1 MRNYLDLLE
10 RVVISGDCRMDR
22 TGTGTIAV
30 FGESLSFNLQ
40 NGFPLVTTK
49 KVHIKSIFHELLWM
63 ISGSSNIGY
72 LQNNGVTI
80 WNEWADENG
89 DLGPV
94 YGVQWRNTTQ
104 YEWNGAE
111 TVVDRDEPFVD
122 QLQEVITSIKKNPYS
137 RRHMVNAWNV
147 SELREMKLP
156 PCHFNFQFFVST
168 AGYLDC
174 LVSMRSVDCFLGMPF
189 DIALY
194 ATLTHMIAHLTGL
207 KPGHLK
213 FSFGDTHIY
222 LNHIQQVKEQLSRP
236 CLWLSKLVV
245 NANNREIKSIDDF
258 VFSDLQ
264 VIGYHSHPAIK
275 GEVSV

>member
-122 QLQEVITSIKKNPYS
+122 QLQEVITSIKTNPYS

-245 NANNREIKSIDDF
+245 NANNREIKTIDDF
-258 VFSDLQ
+258 IFSDLQ